1 MTKTGKIDSLLSD
14 LANKKLSSLLP
25 IMLSLS
31 LEYQDYVGF
40 CIFAFW
46 GKPMMAQS
54 EKKMDFDDVEK
65 SLEEAGISDTDTR
78 RTILC
83 DATEKYLSSRTVE
96 KDKINVS
103 TVQELEDQMTHYT
116 DMMNACNTP
125 QNLHPTDLYFRSA
138 ENDAIRSKLIAAQLE
153 REKQY
158 AILRSLIAEKLN
170 LYRVQAM
177 KEERKREVEAQ
188 VMGSKKVFIIH
199 GHNEAKRRELEKL
212 IEGFGLVP
220 VVLGDKSNQGM
231 TIIEKFEYYASEC
244 GFAFALFTPDDI
256 IQTDDGNQY
265 FQARPNVIFE
275 LGWFYSH
282 LGRARTCIIS
292 QESDKNNIFSD
303 LQGVMRILF
312 NQNVEECYLQIKRE
326 LESANMI

>member
-1 MTKTGKIDSLLSD
+1 MTKTEKIDSLLSD

-116 DMMNACNTP
+116 DMMNACDTP

-177 KEERKREVEAQ
+177 KEERKQFR
-188 VMGSKKVFIIH
+188 GNI
-199 GHNEAKRRELEKL
+199 L
-212 IEGFGLVP
+212 
-220 VVLGDKSNQGM
+220 KSNCQQCR
-231 TIIEKFEYYASEC
+231 S
-244 GFAFALFTPDDI
+244 P
-256 IQTDDGNQY
+256 
-265 FQARPNVIFE
+265 
-275 LGWFYSH
+275 
-282 LGRARTCIIS
+282 IS
-292 QESDKNNIFSD
+292 QYLPSENLNQCQYTMPD
-303 LQGVMRILF
+303 ILSRQLSKACIPF
-312 NQNVEECYLQIKRE
+312 KFTDI
-326 LESANMI
+326 SIAA